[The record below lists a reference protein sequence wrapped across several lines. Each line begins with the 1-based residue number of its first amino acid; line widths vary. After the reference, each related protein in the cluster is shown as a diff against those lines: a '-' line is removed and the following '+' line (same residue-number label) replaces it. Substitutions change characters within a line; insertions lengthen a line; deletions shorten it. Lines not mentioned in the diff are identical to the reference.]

1 MLFIFKKGEMQM
13 KAALWYNQK
22 DIRVENIPEPS
33 VEKDQVKIKVAYC
46 GICGSDLHE
55 YLAGPI
61 FVPVEEPH
69 PISKDKAPIVMG
81 HEYAGEVVAIGEAV
95 TGIQVGDRVCVEPI
109 YSCGKCSSCKK
120 GHYNVCEQLGF
131 IGLSGGLGGFSEYSV
146 VPSKMIHKIPD
157 YMSWEQAAL
166 VEPTAVAVHAVRQS
180 EMKIGD
186 SIAVIGTGP
195 IGLLVIQAAKA
206 AGASRIIAVEVSA
219 ERREIAKQAGAHIV
233 IDPIEVN
240 PVEAI
245 KEYTNGL
252 GVDVAFEVAGIEATI
267 HTAIESTKSEGN
279 VVNISIWEKP
289 ASIPVN
295 HFILTERKMT
305 SIIAYRNIFP
315 QVIQLIANG
324 QIQAA
329 ELVTK
334 KISIDQIVSEG
345 FEALTK
351 NKNQIKILVDP
362 SL

>member
-1 MLFIFKKGEMQM
+1 M
-13 KAALWYNQK
+13 KAALWYDTK
-22 DIRVENIPEPS
+22 DIRVETIPEPS
-33 VEKDQVKIKVAYC
+33 LEKDQVKVKVYYC

-61 FVPVEEPH
+61 FIPLEEPH

-81 HEYAGEVVAIGEAV
+81 HEFAGVVAAVGEDV
-95 TGIQVGDRVCVEPI
+95 TGIEVGDRVCVEPI
-109 YSCGKCSSCKK
+109 YSCGTCHSCRK

-157 YMSWEQAAL
+157 NMTWEQAAL
-166 VEPTAVAVHAVRQS
+166 VEPAAVAVHAVRQS
-180 EMKIGD
+180 DMKIGD
-186 SIAVIGTGP
+186 SVVVIGTGP

-206 AGASRIIAVEVSA
+206 AGASKIVAVEVSP
-219 ERREIAKQAGAHIV
+219 ERRDFAKQAGADLV
-233 IDPIEVN
+233 IDPLERDPIQ
-240 PVEAI
+240 AI
-245 KEYTNGL
+245 KEFTDGF
-252 GVDVAFEVAGIEATI
+252 GVDVAFEVAGIEAAI
-267 HTAIESTKSEGN
+267 HTAIESTKPEGN

-295 HFILTERKMT
+295 QFILTERKMT

-315 QVIQLIANG
+315 QVIQLLANG
-324 QIQAA
+324 QIKATK
-329 ELVTK
+329 LITK
-334 KISIDQIVSEG
+334 KIPLDQIVTEG

>member
-1 MLFIFKKGEMQM
+1 M
-13 KAALWYNQK
+13 KAALWYDTK
-22 DIRVENIPEPS
+22 DIRVETIPEPS
-33 VEKDQVKIKVAYC
+33 LEKDQVKIKVSYC

-61 FVPVEEPH
+61 FIPVEEPH

-81 HEYAGEVVAIGEAV
+81 HEFAGVVAAVGEDV
-95 TGIQVGDRVCVEPI
+95 TGIKVGDRVCVEPI
-109 YSCGKCSSCKK
+109 YSCGTCHSCRK

-157 YMSWEQAAL
+157 NMTWEQAAL
-166 VEPTAVAVHAVRQS
+166 VEPAAVAVHAVRQS
-180 EMKIGD
+180 DMKIGD
-186 SIAVIGTGP
+186 SVAVIGTGP

-206 AGASRIIAVEVSA
+206 AGASRIAAVEVSP
-219 ERREIAKQAGAHIV
+219 ERRDFAEQAGADLV
-233 IDPIEVN
+233 IDPLERE

-245 KEYTNGL
+245 KEFTNGL

-267 HTAIESTKSEGN
+267 HTAIESTKPEGN

-295 HFILTERKMT
+295 QFILTERKMT

-324 QIQAA
+324 QMKAT
-329 ELVTK
+329 ELITK
-334 KISIDQIVSEG
+334 KISLDQIVTEG
-345 FEALTK
+345 FEALTN